1 MKFDVVV
8 IGGGLSGLVCGIRL
22 QEAGLRCA
30 VVSMGQSELHYSSG
44 SFDLLSQLPD
54 GTPVTDPVEALD
66 QLEEDHPYR
75 RIGKLRFEH
84 YAEEI
89 PPMLYRCNILVQDA
103 LLENRYRITSQGQMR
118 PTWLPFADF
127 RLFDNPHQM
136 PWKKA
141 LILNFEGFTD
151 FYVQPIA
158 EAMLSRGVQCH
169 TDIVVLPSLEKL
181 RQRLTE
187 LASVNVAS
195 VFEYTDQIDELVKM
209 INPMSKDY
217 DVVVLPA
224 VFGLTSSASYQYL
237 CSRMDKELCLVP
249 TMPPSV
255 PGLRTQRQ
263 LRERFCRLGGT
274 LLNGDTVERAI
285 VENHEVKGI
294 FTVNQGEVELTA
306 THFVLATG
314 SFFSHGLVT
323 EDDEVKE
330 PIFGVDVQQKA
341 HTGFGVKTDA
351 QFHPMMGGQRIKN
364 LYAIGSVLPGFDP
377 MREGCSGGV
386 ALLTAFAVSNRII
399 NQTVES

>member
-1 MKFDVVV
+1 MRFDVVI
-8 IGGGLSGLVCGIRL
+8 IGGGLSGLVSGIRL
-22 QEAGLRCA
+22 QEAGLRCV
-30 VVSMGQSELHYSSG
+30 VVSTGQSELHYSSG
-44 SFDLLSQLPD
+44 SLDLLSQLPD
-54 GTPVTDPVEALD
+54 GTPVTDPIEALD

-89 PPMLYRCNILVQDA
+89 PQMLYRCNILVQDA
-103 LLENRYRITSQGQMR
+103 LLENRYRITPTGQMK
-118 PTWLPFADF
+118 PSWLPFADF
-127 RLFDNPHQM
+127 QLFDDPHHL

-141 LILNFEGFTD
+141 LLLNFEGFTD

-158 EAMLSRGVQCH
+158 EAFLSRGVQCH
-169 TDIVVLPSLEKL
+169 TDVIVLPAVEKL
-181 RQRLTE
+181 RQSLTE
-187 LASVNVAS
+187 LASVNVAG
-195 VFEYTDQIDELVKM
+195 VFEYNDQIDELVN
-209 INPMSKDY
+209 IVNPMSADY

-237 CSRMDKELCLVP
+237 RSRMQRELCLVP

-274 LLNGDTVERAI
+274 LLTGDTVERAVVTDHR
-285 VENHEVKGI
+285 VEGI
-294 FTVNQGEVELTA
+294 YTTNQGEVELTA
-306 THFVLATG
+306 TNFILATG

-323 EDDEVKE
+323 NDDEVRE
-330 PIFGVDVQQKA
+330 PVFGVDVHQKG

-351 QFHPMMGGQRIKN
+351 QFHPMVDGQVIRN

-377 MREGCSGGV
+377 TREGCSGGV

>member
-1 MKFDVVV
+1 MKFDVVI
-8 IGGGLSGLVCGIRL
+8 IGGGLSGLVSGIRL

-30 VVSMGQSELHYSSG
+30 VVSTGQSELHYSSG

-66 QLEEDHPYR
+66 ELEEDHPYR

-89 PPMLYRCNILVQDA
+89 PQLLYRCNILVQDA
-103 LLENRYRITSQGQMR
+103 LVENRYRITPLGQMK

-127 RLFDNPHQM
+127 QLFNDPHHL

-141 LILNFEGFTD
+141 LLLNFEGFGD
-151 FYVQPIA
+151 YYVQPIA
-158 EAMLSRGVQCH
+158 DGLLARGVQCQ
-169 TDIVVLPSLEKL
+169 TDVVTLPSVEKL
-181 RQRLTE
+181 RQSLTE

-195 VFEYTDQIDELVKM
+195 VFEYTDQIDELVDI
-209 INPMSKDY
+209 INPMATDF

-237 CSRMDKELCLVP
+237 RSRLEKELCLVP

-274 LLNGDTVERAI
+274 LLTGDTVQRAV
-285 VENHEVKGI
+285 VENHRVEKIYTTNHGD
-294 FTVNQGEVELTA
+294 VELTA
-306 THFVLATG
+306 TYFILATG
-314 SFFSHGLVT
+314 SFFSHGLVAH
-323 EDDEVKE
+323 DDEVRE
-330 PIFGVDVQQKA
+330 PVFGVDVHQKS
-341 HTGFGVKTDA
+341 HTGFGVQTDA
-351 QFHPMMGGQRIKN
+351 QFRPMIGGQVIKN
-364 LYAIGSVLPGFDP
+364 LYAIGTVLPGFDP
-377 MREGCSGGV
+377 TREGCSGGV